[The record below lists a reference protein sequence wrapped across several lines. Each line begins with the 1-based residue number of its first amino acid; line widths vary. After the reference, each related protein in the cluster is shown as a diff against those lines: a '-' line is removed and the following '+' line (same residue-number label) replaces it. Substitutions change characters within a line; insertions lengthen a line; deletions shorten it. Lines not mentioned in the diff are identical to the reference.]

1 MIKTLLNFTTGLFS
15 EVPVVVVDK
24 WAEERFVEENLT
36 ITQDV
41 ELKSNYYG
49 TISTEQYRTWLDAQS
64 SHHIL
69 PGDMELIIIGYA
81 GGKHTKLPDGFHCV
95 LDATHHK
102 EKMGVLI
109 GYRVRAL
116 HRETTYRI
124 VRETKSLFVNLLNL
138 RGPDLVL
145 GSAGRYDTAEGDR
158 GLAYTPRV
166 RTAEGG
172 VVVSAY
178 LYGDPLI
185 VDVEGQKTLT
195 AMKNRGKGFATG
207 IGAAPGGMSDRI
219 KAISDEAV
227 KGNGHDIALALS
239 LF

>member
-1 MIKTLLNFTTGLFS
+1 MIKTLLNLTGVFS
-15 EVPVVVVDK
+15 DVPVVIIDK
-24 WAEERFVEENLT
+24 WAEERFIEENLK
-36 ITQDV
+36 ITEDV

-49 TISTEQYRTWLDAQS
+49 TISTEQSRPWLEAQS

-69 PGDMELIIIGYA
+69 PGDMELIVIGYA
-81 GGKHTKLPDGFHCV
+81 GGKHTKLPEGFHCV
-95 LDATHHK
+95 LDARHHK
-102 EKMGVLI
+102 EKMGVLV

-116 HRETTYRI
+116 SRDTTYKI
-124 VRETKSLFVNLLNL
+124 HRETKSLFVNLLNF

-145 GSAGRYDTAEGDR
+145 GSAARYDTAEGDR

-172 VVVSAY
+172 VVLSAY
-178 LYGDPLI
+178 LYSDPLV

-207 IGAAPGGMSDRI
+207 ISAAPGGMSDRI